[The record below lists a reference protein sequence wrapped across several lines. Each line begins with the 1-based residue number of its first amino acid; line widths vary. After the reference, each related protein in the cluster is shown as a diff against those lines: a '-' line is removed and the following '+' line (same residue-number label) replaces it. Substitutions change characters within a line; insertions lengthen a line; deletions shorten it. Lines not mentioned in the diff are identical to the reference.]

1 MTKESDDFRQA
12 AEQLLSQFAAEIR
25 DGVGLIRA
33 AGSEEIAA
41 MHRAG
46 EETERMIRAM
56 PGQLKAEMIALRDGL
71 VDLAKVTVQL
81 KNEVEALQH
90 ERQQVFAPPIRKRRI
105 FCG

>member
-41 MHRAG
+41 MHKAG
-46 EETERMIRAM
+46 EETERMVRAL
-56 PGQLKAEMIALRDGL
+56 PSQLKAEMLTIRDALIEL
-71 VDLAKVTVQL
+71 VQATVKL
-81 KNEVEALQH
+81 KTEVEFLRR
-90 ERQQVFAPPIRKRRI
+90 EKRQVIAPSAKKRWI
-105 FCG
+105 FW